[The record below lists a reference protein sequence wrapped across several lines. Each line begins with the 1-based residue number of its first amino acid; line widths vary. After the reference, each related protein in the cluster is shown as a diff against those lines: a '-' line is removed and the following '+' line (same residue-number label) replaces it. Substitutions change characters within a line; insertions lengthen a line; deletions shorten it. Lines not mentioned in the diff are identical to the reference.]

1 MADGKVSNIR
11 KGPAKV
17 ETPSEN
23 IARTANAAREI
34 PDALG
39 RKLVIKRPGA
49 LDKMRLFKVIGG
61 ENSKNEMYMGYAMLA
76 ISTVSIDGDA
86 IDPCTSVRDVEGL
99 VQRLGDEGIQAI
111 GEAFAE
117 DGDMSQKELVDSAHN
132 FT

>member
-1 MADGKVSNIR
+1 MAQVSNVR

-23 IARTANAAREI
+23 IARTANPLREI
-34 PDALG
+34 TDALG
-39 RKLVIKRPGA
+39 RKLVAKRPGA

-61 ENSKNEMYMGYAMLA
+61 ENSQNQMYMGYAMLA
-76 ISTVSIDGDA
+76 ISTVSIDGDP

-99 VQRLGDEGIQAI
+99 VQRLGDEGIEAI

-117 DGDMSQKELVDSAHN
+117 DGDVSQKELVEAARN